1 MCLAFL
7 NSVFPSCIA
16 KREYLSIRTFRS
28 STSRMH
34 SNLFGLFTKEKVKE
48 NNWIYQPSWW
58 VIQGENT
65 ASDLHRVL
73 QLRNLSKLIVL
84 EGNLVHTCEG
94 LLIFYFSFFLLF
106 LFVPFIFPFVY
117 VFFLPYKICVCVFL
131 DVSVLWLSRNIYQ
144 YLLCV
149 SGHFRLGGGQ
159 DEVSASWSFYS
170 IGGSKQQTYEQTIKL
185 FLICILWTKQN
196 SNGDGSV
203 CVAVFTSAIGLDPSV

>member
-7 NSVFPSCIA
+7 NSIFPSCIA
-16 KREYLSIRTFRS
+16 RREYLSIRTFRS

-117 VFFLPYKICVCVFL
+117 VFFLPYNICVCVFL
-131 DVSVLWLSRNIYQ
+131 DMSVLWLSRNIYQ

-149 SGHFRLGGGQ
+149 RAF
-159 DEVSASWSFYS
+159 
-170 IGGSKQQTYEQTIKL
+170 
-185 FLICILWTKQN
+185 
-196 SNGDGSV
+196 
-203 CVAVFTSAIGLDPSV
+203 